1 MSDYAALIRH
11 SRQLHPLTKGQVGEW
26 FAGGGAAGSAVRR
39 RVCKEVK
46 KDYCEDAPHRMA
58 ILQAI
63 KFGGAVKAKREIFR
77 FPARRAA
84 RQRCQWHSN
93 GLLPCPYPT
102 SLAIPSCA

>member
-1 MSDYAALIRH
+1 
-11 SRQLHPLTKGQVGEW
+11 VGEW

-63 KFGGAVKAKREIFR
+63 KFGGLLKQNGKSFDFPLGGQHDRGASGIQMGCFHAHIQLRLLSHPVPSQYFR
-77 FPARRAA
+77 F
-84 RQRCQWHSN
+84 
-93 GLLPCPYPT
+93 
-102 SLAIPSCA
+102 IVSCYTFVF